1 MTAELV
7 VGVDVG
13 SQGTCAQ
20 AIAPDGERVATA
32 YVPHTSLTPSRG
44 GPSRTPASGSGPS
57 AQALAEV
64 RRAVDGD
71 AVRAVSFGSQLDG
84 LVAADAAGEPLGP
97 ALIWMDRRAGA
108 ECAAAAE
115 RIEPARLR
123 ELSGCNLDPGHVAA
137 KIAWLR
143 EHRRDEHDG
152 ARWFLLPGS
161 FVAWH
166 ASGEPAVDPSN
177 ASSTMLLDVEVA
189 SGRRRHA
196 MRSTSTSRRLLPSAR
211 RTRCWARW
219 HPGSGTPPGSTRRP
233 RWCSDAATTWL
244 RRWAPASSSP
254 AWSAT

>member
-32 YVPHTSLTPSRG
+32 YVPHTLSYPQPGWAEQDAREWLG
-44 GPSRTPASGSGPS
+44 AV

-64 RRAVDGD
+64 RRTVDED

-84 LVAADAAGEPLGP
+84 LVAADAAGGPLGP

-161 FVAWH
+161 FVASH
-166 ASGEPAVDPSN
+166 AS
-177 ASSTMLLDVEVA
+177 
-189 SGRRRHA
+189 
-196 MRSTSTSRRLLPSAR
+196 
-211 RTRCWARW
+211 
-219 HPGSGTPPGSTRRP
+219 
-233 RWCSDAATTWL
+233 
-244 RRWAPASSSP
+244 
-254 AWSAT
+254 